1 MARYTGPKEKI
12 ERRLGERLLLKGE
25 RSLSPK
31 SAIVKRPYP
40 PGVHGP
46 AKGKRP
52 RKLSEYGQQLISKQK
67 IRNIYRMLEKQFKNN
82 IKYVLDSKKDN
93 PYEAIMNKLEY
104 RLDNIVYRLGLAQ
117 SRDQARQ
124 LVNHGHILVND
135 RKTTIP
141 SYEVKTGDEISV
153 REGSKKSV
161 FFTTLVPQWLAKY
174 EVPAWIEVDKTRM
187 VGKIKG
193 HPTLEE
199 SGINP
204 NDLQAIIEYY
214 SR

>member
-1 MARYTGPKEKI
+1 MGRYLGPKEKI
-12 ERRLGERLLLKGE
+12 ERRLGEKLLLKGE
-25 RSLSPK
+25 RSLSHK

-46 AKGKRP
+46 LKGKQG
-52 RKLSEYGQQLISKQK
+52 RKLSEYGQQLRSKQK
-67 IRNIYRMLEKQFKNN
+67 VRNIYRMLEKQFKKN
-82 IKYVLDSKKDN
+82 IKSVLDSKNKN
-93 PYEAIMNKLEY
+93 LYEAIMNKLEY
-104 RLDNIVYRLGLAQ
+104 RLDNVVYRLGIAQ

-124 LVNHGHILVND
+124 LVNHGHILVNG
-135 RKTTIP
+135 KKVSIP
-141 SYEVKTGDEISV
+141 SYETKIGDEISI
-153 REGSKKSV
+153 REGSKKLQ
-161 FFTTLVPQWLAKY
+161 FFTTLVPQWLNKH
-174 EVPAWIEVDKTRM
+174 ETPSWLEINKSKM

-204 NDLQAIIEYY
+204 NDLQAIIEFY

>member
-1 MARYTGPKEKI
+1 MARYTGPREKI

-25 RSLSPK
+25 RSLSSK
-31 SAIVKRPYP
+31 SAIVKKPYP
-40 PGVHGP
+40 PGMHGP
-46 AKGKRP
+46 VKSKRP
-52 RKLSEYGQQLISKQK
+52 KKLSEYGQQLKSKQK
-67 IRNIYRMLEKQFKNN
+67 VRNTYRMLEKQFKNN
-82 IKYVLDSKKDN
+82 IKTVLDSKKDN
-93 PYEAIMNKLEY
+93 PYEIIMNKLEC
-104 RLDNIVYRLGLAQ
+104 RLDNIVYRLGIAQ

-135 RKTTIP
+135 RKVTIP
-141 SYEVKTGDEISV
+141 SYETKIGDEVKI
-153 REGSKKSV
+153 REGSKKSA

-174 EVPAWIEVDKTRM
+174 EVPAWVEIDKTQIA
-187 VGKIKG
+187 GKVKG
-193 HPTLEE
+193 HPSMDE

>member
-31 SAIVKRPYP
+31 SAIVKKPYP
-40 PGVHGP
+40 PGIHGNK
-46 AKGKRP
+46 KGKRP
-52 RKLSEYGQQLISKQK
+52 KKVSEYGQQLNSKQK
-67 IRNIYRMLEKQFKNN
+67 VRNIYRMLEKQFKNN
-82 IKYVLDSKKDN
+82 IKSVLISKKDL
-93 PYEAIMNKLEY
+93 PEAIMNKLEH
-104 RLDNIVYRLGLAQ
+104 RLDNVVYRLGIAQ

-135 RKTTIP
+135 KKVSIP
-141 SYEVKTGDEISV
+141 SYEVKIGNEIKI
-153 REGSKKSV
+153 REGSKKSP
-161 FFTTLVPQWLAKY
+161 FFSILAPQWLAKY
-174 EVPAWIEVDKTRM
+174 ETPAWVEIDKIQM
-187 VGKIKG
+187 IGKVKG
-193 HPTLEE
+193 RPTLDE
-199 SGINP
+199 SGLNP